1 MLLLL
6 ACIHIIVQLSNI
18 GGSSSPIVYIA
29 AEFDEDLF
37 FTGQE
42 TEKNYVLGDPNQP
55 NDNEEHYNGPLQ
67 PATRYTYF
75 VKCFPD
81 LTPGVSM
88 RPSLTDSVV
97 ITRGCSVRG
106 IFEWCSS
113 IIVL

>member
-6 ACIHIIVQLSNI
+6 ACIPIVQLSNI
-18 GGSSSPIVYIA
+18 GSSSSPIVYIA

-37 FTGQE
+37 FTGTE

-55 NDNEEHYNGPLQ
+55 NDREQYYNGPLQ
-67 PATRYTYF
+67 PATQYTYF

-97 ITRGCSVRG
+97 ITRGCSVQG
-106 IFEWCSS
+106 IFGWSSS